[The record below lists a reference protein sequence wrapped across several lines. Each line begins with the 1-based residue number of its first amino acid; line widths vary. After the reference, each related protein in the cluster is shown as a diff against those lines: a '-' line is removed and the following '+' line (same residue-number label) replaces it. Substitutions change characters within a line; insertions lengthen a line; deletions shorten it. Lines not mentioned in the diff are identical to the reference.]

1 MATIRSSVVEL
12 LRRCPHC
19 AELSEVFQQK
29 EGPEFAEWNVGFCRK
44 QQGHSALIAGAPEL
58 RISST
63 GTTAA
68 GDLTGRQK
76 EKAGASQ
83 PLPFLQRVSSIS
95 ATFRTWAA
103 SRAWRLKRSY
113 KRGIN
118 PHRYYTRARG
128 KSQCSSP
135 SRLLLPISS
144 SSHAG
149 RSAPTA
155 LISPLRYSATF
166 TKPFPLS

>member
-1 MATIRSSVVEL
+1 MATIRSSAVEL
-12 LRRCPHC
+12 LVICPHSMEVS
-19 AELSEVFQQK
+19 ELFQQIK
-29 EGPEFAEWNVGFCRK
+29 GPEFAEWNVGFRIK
-44 QQGHSALIAGAPEL
+44 QQRHSALIAGAPEL

-68 GDLTGRQK
+68 GDLTSRQK

-118 PHRYYTRARG
+118 PHRYYTRDRG
-128 KSQCSSP
+128 KSQCSSS
-135 SRLLLPISS
+135 SRLKYT
-144 SSHAG
+144 
-149 RSAPTA
+149 APVTA
-155 LISPLRYSATF
+155 LVTLVTLSCFSASPSGVV
-166 TKPFPLS
+166 